1 MPYRVTK
8 TFGHDLGLS
17 CCFRQWRSTHSH
29 CCLLHGYAIA
39 VQLVFEADELDER
52 NWVIDF
58 GGFRK
63 IKDYL
68 ADTFDHKLIVAV
80 DDPLLD
86 DIIAL
91 GRLGIAQVVVMNR
104 VGCEAF
110 SAEIAEVV
118 QGFLEAGAMAG
129 RVRLVSVEVQEHG
142 ANAAAYMVPND

>member
-1 MPYRVTK
+1 MPYQVTK
-8 TFGHDLGLS
+8 TFGHELGLS

-39 VQLVFEADELDER
+39 VRLVFEADELDER

-80 DDPLLD
+80 DDPRLD

-91 GRLGIAQVVVMNR
+91 GRLGIADVVVMNR

-110 SAEIAEVV
+110 SSEIADVV
-118 QGFLEAGAMAG
+118 QGFLEVGGMAG

-142 ANAAAYMVPND
+142 ANAAAYMVPNE

>member
-1 MPYRVTK
+1 MPYQVTK
-8 TFGHDLGLS
+8 TFGHELGLS

-39 VQLVFEADELDER
+39 VRLVFEADELDER

-68 ADTFDHKLIVAV
+68 TDTFDHKLIVAV
-80 DDPLLD
+80 DDPRLD

-91 GRLGIAQVVVMNR
+91 GRLGIADVVVMNR

-110 SAEIAEVV
+110 SSEIADVV
-118 QGFLEAGAMAG
+118 QGFLEVGGMAG

-142 ANAAAYMVPND
+142 ANAAAYMVPNE